1 MPALANHCSVLFGTG
16 SVNVLLKRIKAAQSI
31 SVPFDT
37 IPFPCI
43 RLFQSTISAA
53 PTSTFFGSQ
62 PRNGQVPPKGLESI
76 IATSQPADR
85 HLEAAVEAAA
95 PVPMTTRSNLFVMA
109 TLLWNCTFYRI
120 NMLTTAL

>member
-1 MPALANHCSVLFGTG
+1 MPALANHCSVLLGTG
-16 SVNVLLKRIKAAQSI
+16 SVNVFLKRIKAAQSI

-43 RLFQSTISAA
+43 RLFQSTISVA

-62 PRNGQVPPKGLESI
+62 PRNGQLPPKGLESI

-85 HLEAAVEAAA
+85 HLEAARRGCCAC
-95 PVPMTTRSNLFVMA
+95 SNDYKIKLFCHGDSP
-109 TLLWNCTFYRI
+109 LELYFLQN
-120 NMLTTAL
+120 